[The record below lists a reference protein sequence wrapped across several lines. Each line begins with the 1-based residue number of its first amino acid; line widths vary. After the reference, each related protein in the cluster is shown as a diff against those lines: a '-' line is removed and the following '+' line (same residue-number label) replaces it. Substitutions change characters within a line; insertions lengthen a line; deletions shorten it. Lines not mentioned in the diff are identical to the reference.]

1 MSSSIPHISTRQTD
15 YSLRMF
21 KCLPLLDDN
30 KQQVNNLVYFTVDK
44 PFILLHAFTVR
55 QTDDRDRYSDLSQ
68 GITNALLYLDPHPVV
83 QIAQIANITAFHIA
97 AGQYIVED
105 LRPVTGD
112 VDINGNVQDREQ
124 WEQYVFVL
132 FSTNF

>member
-1 MSSSIPHISTRQTD
+1 MANSITHISQRQTD

-21 KCLPLLDDN
+21 KCLPLLDE
-30 KQQVNNLVYFTVDK
+30 KEQQVNNLVYFTVDK

-55 QTDDRDRYSDLSQ
+55 QTDTRDRYSDLSQ

-97 AGQYIVED
+97 AGQYLVED
-105 LRPVTGD
+105 LRPLDGD
-112 VDINGNVQDREQ
+112 VDIHGEVQTREQ

>member
-1 MSSSIPHISTRQTD
+1 MLDSIPHISTRQTD

-55 QTDDRDRYSDLSQ
+55 QTDTRDRYSDLSQ

-97 AGQYIVED
+97 AGQYLVED
-105 LRPVTGD
+105 LRPDYDPVTGEP
-112 VDINGNVQDREQ
+112 IDRGDY
-124 WEQYVFVL
+124 EQYVFVL